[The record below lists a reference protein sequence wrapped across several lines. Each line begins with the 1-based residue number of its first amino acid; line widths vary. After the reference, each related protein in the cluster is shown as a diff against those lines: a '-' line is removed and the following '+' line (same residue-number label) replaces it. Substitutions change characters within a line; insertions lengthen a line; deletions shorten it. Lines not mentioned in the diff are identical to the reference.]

1 MQPIVH
7 NLISTKSLEYDK
19 YHRAVDLCRKC
30 GFVQLHDPI
39 PADILYENYFTLSGW
54 KNQPHLSRL
63 LWLISNVCG
72 TQIKDL
78 VFEVGCND
86 GSFLSMLREHGF
98 SNLRGIEPTT
108 DASAAASAKDL
119 QVEQG
124 YFGESKAGEITS
136 DYGYPELVV
145 CRHVLEHIEGLDDFM
160 SGLGNLV
167 EIGKLLLLEI
177 PDSRINFE
185 HLDYAYWE
193 EHVNYFT
200 ELTVSKL
207 LRANGFEPIFS
218 EVFTFSGRALVII
231 ARRCLPKTDIGDRRL
246 QTQVEIERV
255 LWASELWCKFRELYR
270 QHIKSIQMQKGA
282 IGIYGCGA
290 RSSTISNFLNL
301 GDYVSCFI
309 DDQDEKQGLFVPGSG
324 LEICSSQAIVDR
336 GISHIILGVNAE
348 NEQKVIRSAKIIKN
362 MISWDSI
369 LPPSRFL
376 PEFWFQLSNDAPL
389 N

>member
-1 MQPIVH
+1 
-7 NLISTKSLEYDK
+7 
-19 YHRAVDLCRKC
+19 
-30 GFVQLHDPI
+30 
-39 PADILYENYFTLSGW
+39 
-54 KNQPHLSRL
+54 
-63 LWLISNVCG
+63 
-72 TQIKDL
+72 
-78 VFEVGCND
+78 
-86 GSFLSMLREHGF
+86 
-98 SNLRGIEPTT
+98 
-108 DASAAASAKDL
+108 
-119 QVEQG
+119 
-124 YFGESKAGEITS
+124 
-136 DYGYPELVV
+136 
-145 CRHVLEHIEGLDDFM
+145 
-160 SGLGNLV
+160 
-167 EIGKLLLLEI
+167 
-177 PDSRINFE
+177 
-185 HLDYAYWE
+185 
-193 EHVNYFT
+193 
-200 ELTVSKL
+200 
-207 LRANGFEPIFS
+207 
-218 EVFTFSGRALVII
+218 
-231 ARRCLPKTDIGDRRL
+231 KTDIGDRRL